1 MMTCIELDGLITPFV
16 DDVCSPRERAAIVT
30 HLQQCDAC
38 RSRVEAEAAARNILR
53 AHAAIGRAMDASP
66 SWRPRVFRLG
76 QPALPAHPKLLLA
89 LAVICAGMAG
99 WWLRPAPV
107 VAVGLIGDSFCQR
120 NHRLATIFNVGD
132 RECTLGCVK
141 AGAEFVLVSD
151 REVYRI
157 RNQKMPE
164 LALFA
169 NRRVQVR
176 GRMKDGR
183 IVVAKLTAA
192 DAATPRALQ

>member
-1 MMTCIELDGLITPFV
+1 MTCTELDRLITPFV
-16 DDVCSPRERAAIVT
+16 DDECSPGDRASIST

-38 RSRVEAEAAARNILR
+38 RNRVEAEAAARNVLR
-53 AHAAIGRAMDASP
+53 VHAAIGGAMNTSP

-76 QPALPAHPKLLLA
+76 RPALPVHPKLLLA
-89 LAVICAGMAG
+89 SAVLCAGIAG

-120 NHRLATIFNVGD
+120 NHRFATIFNVGD

-151 REVYRI
+151 REIYRI
-157 RNQKMPE
+157 RNQTMPE

-183 IVVAKLTAA
+183 IVIAKLTAA
-192 DAATPRALQ
+192 DADTPRGRQ

>member
-1 MMTCIELDGLITPFV
+1 MMTCTELDRLITPFV
-16 DDVCSPRERAAIVT
+16 DDECSPGDQAAVVT
-30 HLQQCDAC
+30 HLQQCGAC
-38 RSRVEAEAAARNILR
+38 RSRVEAEAAARNVLR
-53 AHAAIGRAMDASP
+53 VHAAIGRARAAAP

-76 QPALPAHPKLLLA
+76 QPVLPVHPKLLLA
-89 LAVICAGMAG
+89 LAVLCAGMAG

-120 NHRLATIFNVGD
+120 NHRFATIFNVGD

-141 AGAEFVLVSD
+141 AGAEFVLVSG

-183 IVVAKLTAA
+183 IVIAKLTAA
-192 DAATPRALQ
+192 DADTPRGRP